1 MFKPITIRAEDPR
14 SMDRLAAVIS
24 AEQGAARER
33 TISAAD
39 VVDSCEEIARRLS
52 IPKKHMEGVRAVV
65 DPHAQRVPSSYR
77 YPMQSTWF
85 IVEYRRGAWR
95 LTFVCR
101 SRVSAPS
108 RRVVLQLP
116 DAARAALLSRFSAW
130 E

>member
-1 MFKPITIRAEDPR
+1 MFKPVIIRAEDPR

-33 TISAAD
+33 TITAAD
-39 VVDSCEEIARRLS
+39 VVAACEEIAAALA
-52 IPKKHMEGVRAVV
+52 IPKKHMEGISAAV
-65 DPHAQRVPSSYR
+65 DPHAQHVPSSYR
-77 YPMQSTWF
+77 YPMLSTQF
-85 IVEYRRGAWR
+85 IIEYKRGAWR